1 MAQRPSATAATAKCA
16 TNVSIRRDL
25 LEAARASK
33 INLSATLERALIE
46 VLKRERGQQWRD
58 ENREAIASY
67 NEHVLKHGV
76 FSDDSRTF

>member
-1 MAQRPSATAATAKCA
+1 MSRRATSPALSKCA

-25 LEAARASK
+25 LEAARACNL
-33 INLSATLERALIE
+33 NLSATLEKALTEELKHERAR
-46 VLKRERGQQWRD
+46 KWRD

-76 FSDDSRTF
+76 FSDGSRSF

>member
-1 MAQRPSATAATAKCA
+1 MSRRAIAPAMSKCA

-25 LEAARASK
+25 LEAARASNL
-33 INLSATLERALIE
+33 NLSATLEKALME
-46 VLKRERGQQWRD
+46 ELKRMRVLKWRE

-76 FSDDSRTF
+76 FSEGSRSF